1 MAAAAAKVGRTFRLE
16 PDTSAALDT
25 FADVRF
31 GGNRTAALS
40 AAIEI
45 AAIVYDSPH
54 GRAGED
60 PADALE
66 RWAAARRSSRPADE

>member
-16 PDTSAALDT
+16 PATSAALDT

-40 AAIEI
+40 AAIDI

>member
-1 MAAAAAKVGRTFRLE
+1 MAAAAPTIARTFRLE
-16 PDTSAALDT
+16 PAISEALDD
-25 FADVRF
+25 FAAVRF
-31 GGNRTAALS
+31 GRNRTAALS
-40 AAIEI
+40 AAIQI

-66 RWAAARRSSRPADE
+66 RWASARRAKPSDD